1 MRTYT
6 RSCRKRSVISV
17 LFHSCWRY
25 WSDISTFTRYF
36 HHILLSES
44 YVCQL
49 HRRMKQT
56 CAKNASICSI
66 LRKLSA
72 ISLVFDILRCL
83 NAISIAFYT
92 LNAMHAGF
100 SLETCPSVRTMRPF
114 TPFWRKLS
122 VVSILLEIFRR
133 FNATSIAFYTSK
145 AMHAVFCVE
154 RSRPERKMRLF
165 TRFWRILSVISLL
178 LAIFRH
184 LYAISIAICTPN
196 ATYAVSS
203 VETIPTVLKMRPFTP
218 FRRKLSV
225 ISILLEIFRR
235 LNATSVAFY
244 TPNAMHAS
252 FIVEWNR
259 PVRKMRPFARF
270 WENWALFR
278 FCWRYFDV

>member
-1 MRTYT
+1 MYASCIVEWSRPVRKIRPFARFWRKLCVISLLLEIFRRLNAILIAFYTAIATYAVVTVETSLTVRKMRTYT

-100 SLETCPSVRTMRPF
+100 SLQTCPTVRKIRP
-114 TPFWRKLS
+114 
-122 VVSILLEIFRR
+122 
-133 FNATSIAFYTSK
+133 
-145 AMHAVFCVE
+145 
-154 RSRPERKMRLF
+154 F
-165 TRFWRILSVISLL
+165 TRFWWQTVRYIQPIGDISTFNRYFHRILH
-178 LAIFRH
+178 AEW
-184 LYAISIAICTPN
+184 YA
-196 ATYAVSS
+196 
-203 VETIPTVLKMRPFTP
+203 
-218 FRRKLSV
+218 RR
-225 ISILLEIFRR
+225 F
-235 LNATSVAFY
+235 
-244 TPNAMHAS
+244 
-252 FIVEWNR
+252 
-259 PVRKMRPFARF
+259 
-270 WENWALFR
+270 
-278 FCWRYFDV
+278 

>member
-1 MRTYT
+1 MYASCIVEWSRPVRKIRPFARFWRKLCVISLLLEIFRRLNAILIAFYTAIATYAVVSVETSLTVRKMRTYT

-72 ISLVFDILRCL
+72 ISLV
-83 NAISIAFYT
+83 
-92 LNAMHAGF
+92 
-100 SLETCPSVRTMRPF
+100 
-114 TPFWRKLS
+114 
-122 VVSILLEIFRR
+122 
-133 FNATSIAFYTSK
+133 
-145 AMHAVFCVE
+145 
-154 RSRPERKMRLF
+154 
-165 TRFWRILSVISLL
+165 
-178 LAIFRH
+178 
-184 LYAISIAICTPN
+184 
-196 ATYAVSS
+196 
-203 VETIPTVLKMRPFTP
+203 
-218 FRRKLSV
+218 
-225 ISILLEIFRR
+225 LEIFRR
-235 LNATSVAFY
+235 LNAISIALY

-259 PVRKMRPFARF
+259 PVRKMRSCTRF
-270 WENWALFR
+270 WRKLCVITLLLEIFRRLNATSIAFYTPNATHASFIVDRSRPCEKCDHLHDFEENCALFR
-278 FCWRYFDV
+278 SCWKYFDD